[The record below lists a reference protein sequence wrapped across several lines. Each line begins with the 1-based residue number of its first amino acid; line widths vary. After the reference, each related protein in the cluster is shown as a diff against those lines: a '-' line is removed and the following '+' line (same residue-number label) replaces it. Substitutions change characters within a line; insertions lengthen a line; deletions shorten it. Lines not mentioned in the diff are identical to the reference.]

1 MRESEERFR
10 KVFDEGP
17 LGMALVQPDHHFTR
31 VNKTFCTM
39 LGYSEE
45 ELTILKFTEITHPD
59 DIKLGVEL
67 TQKLYRGEIPS
78 FSVEKRYMKKNGEV
92 LQARL
97 IASLFRDMKGHPVYS
112 IAMIED
118 ITERK
123 RAEESLRESESKYRS
138 IFENSI
144 DGILLTYPDGRVGAA
159 NPAACQILGRT
170 EEEICASGR
179 YGVTDPADPRLPA
192 AVKERARTG
201 RFSGELT
208 HKRKD
213 GTKFPAEIST
223 SVFKDRDGREMTSM
237 VIRDITERNKVDA
250 ALKES
255 EEKYRTLVEQ
265 SLQGIMIGQG
275 FPPSV
280 VFVNPAMAKMLGYTH
295 EELTSL
301 SPKEIEASVYPE
313 DRVAFFDR
321 FSDRLQGEP
330 PPSNFEFR
338 AIRKDGEIRWMEVSA
353 NRIKYQGQP
362 AVQATFIDIDERK
375 RAEETLEQSRVL
387 LRSVIDSQS
396 DLIWSIDAP
405 SLRLLMY
412 NQAFVDYYLQ
422 VLGIRVENGMS
433 PDDLLPTD
441 DLRKQWHEFYQRA
454 VREGSFEIEYRMQTS
469 KRTLQLSFNVLA
481 RDRTVF
487 GISVFAKDITER
499 KKADEALRESEERF
513 RRITENMMDMVT
525 QTDVQGICQYAS
537 PSFKTILGYE
547 PKSMLGKSLFELV
560 HPEDLN
566 GTLEIALKALATRS
580 TAKFD
585 YRYKHADG
593 HYVWLQSVGNPLFD
607 LTGQISG
614 TVLVTRDIT
623 ERIEYETRLQALH
636 THASQLSST
645 KDIDAVVKHTLDAM
659 EVTLGF
665 EHADFLL
672 VENNALQMKGRRGIP
687 VTFSAQPLNGRGLTV
702 KAANTKTTLRIPDTR
717 KEPAYVDPKGY
728 DWTGPPTVLS
738 ELIVPVRYRRRSGCS
753 PMRRQHANRQ
763 LQRGRSETSRN
774 ISDTRRVSASTL
786 ETRRGA

>member
-1 MRESEERFR
+1 MKKRQIAEKGRARKLKSRRKQEEVLRENEERFR

-45 ELTILKFTEITHPD
+45 ELTTLKFTDITHPD

-67 TQKLYRGEIPS
+67 TQKLYRGEIPR

-97 IASLFRDMKGHPVYS
+97 TASLFRDMKGSPVYS

-123 RAEESLRESESKYRS
+123 
-138 IFENSI
+138 
-144 DGILLTYPDGRVGAA
+144 
-159 NPAACQILGRT
+159 
-170 EEEICASGR
+170 
-179 YGVTDPADPRLPA
+179 
-192 AVKERARTG
+192 
-201 RFSGELT
+201 
-208 HKRKD
+208 
-213 GTKFPAEIST
+213 
-223 SVFKDRDGREMTSM
+223 
-237 VIRDITERNKVDA
+237 KVDE

-275 FPPSV
+275 VPPRV
-280 VFVNPAMAKMLGYTH
+280 VFVNLAMAKMLGYTP

-321 FSDRLQGEP
+321 FSYRLQGEP

-338 AIRKDGEIRWMEVSA
+338 AIRKDGEIRWIEVSA
-353 NRIKYQGQP
+353 NRIEYQGQP
-362 AVQATFIDIDERK
+362 AVRATFIDIDERK
-375 RAEETLEQSRVL
+375 RAE
-387 LRSVIDSQS
+387 
-396 DLIWSIDAP
+396 
-405 SLRLLMY
+405 
-412 NQAFVDYYLQ
+412 
-422 VLGIRVENGMS
+422 
-433 PDDLLPTD
+433 
-441 DLRKQWHEFYQRA
+441 
-454 VREGSFEIEYRMQTS
+454 
-469 KRTLQLSFNVLA
+469 
-481 RDRTVF
+481 
-487 GISVFAKDITER
+487 
-499 KKADEALRESEERF
+499 EALRESEERF

-560 HPEDLN
+560 HPDDLN
-566 GTLEIALKALATRS
+566 NTLEIALKALATRS

-645 KDIDAVVKHTLDAM
+645 KDIDAVVNHTLDAID
-659 EVTLGF
+659 VTLGF

-702 KAANTKTTLRIPDTR
+702 KAANTKTTLRILDTR

-728 DWTGPPTVLS
+728 DWTGPPHRPFGTDRARLTDG
-738 ELIVPVRYRRRSGCS
+738 ECACG

>member
-1 MRESEERFR
+1 MKKRLIEEKGRARKLKSRRKQEEVLRENEERFR

-45 ELTILKFTEITHPD
+45 ELTTLKFTEITHPD

-97 IASLFRDMKGHPVYS
+97 TASLFRDMKGHPVYS

-123 RAEESLRESESKYRS
+123 
-138 IFENSI
+138 
-144 DGILLTYPDGRVGAA
+144 
-159 NPAACQILGRT
+159 
-170 EEEICASGR
+170 
-179 YGVTDPADPRLPA
+179 
-192 AVKERARTG
+192 
-201 RFSGELT
+201 
-208 HKRKD
+208 
-213 GTKFPAEIST
+213 
-223 SVFKDRDGREMTSM
+223 
-237 VIRDITERNKVDA
+237 KVDE

-275 FPPSV
+275 FPPRV

-353 NRIKYQGQP
+353 NRIEYQGQP

-375 RAEETLEQSRVL
+375 RAE
-387 LRSVIDSQS
+387 
-396 DLIWSIDAP
+396 
-405 SLRLLMY
+405 
-412 NQAFVDYYLQ
+412 
-422 VLGIRVENGMS
+422 
-433 PDDLLPTD
+433 
-441 DLRKQWHEFYQRA
+441 
-454 VREGSFEIEYRMQTS
+454 
-469 KRTLQLSFNVLA
+469 
-481 RDRTVF
+481 
-487 GISVFAKDITER
+487 
-499 KKADEALRESEERF
+499 EALRESEERF

-547 PKSMLGKSLFELV
+547 PKFMLGKSLFELV
-560 HPEDLN
+560 HPDDLN
-566 GTLEIALKALATRS
+566 STLEIALKALATRS

-645 KDIDAVVKHTLDAM
+645 KDIDAVVNHTLDAIDAYTWIRTRRLPASR
-659 EVTLGF
+659 ERCITNEGK
-665 EHADFLL
+665 ERYSRNLL
-672 VENNALQMKGRRGIP
+672 SAAIEWARVDGQSCKHENDAQNTRHTKRTRLCRPQRVRLDGTSDRPFGTDRARG
-687 VTFSAQPLNGRGLTV
+687 
-702 KAANTKTTLRIPDTR
+702 
-717 KEPAYVDPKGY
+717 
-728 DWTGPPTVLS
+728 
-738 ELIVPVRYRRRSGCS
+738 YRRRSGSS

-763 LQRGRSETSRN
+763 LQRRRSETSRN